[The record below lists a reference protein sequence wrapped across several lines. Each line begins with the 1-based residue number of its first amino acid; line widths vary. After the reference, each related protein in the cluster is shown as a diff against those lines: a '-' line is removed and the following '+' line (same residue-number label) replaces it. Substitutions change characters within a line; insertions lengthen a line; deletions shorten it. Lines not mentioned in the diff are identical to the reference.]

1 MEAAEMKK
9 LIAIPTFD
17 EKGILNGMEVID
29 RAYVPDEVIIGDKT
43 IKITGRKISEISGVP
58 GIIFDVSEVEGFAN
72 EEVPKLCL
80 PATESRIVRAGQFLR
95 DKVSQIIL

>member
-9 LIAIPTFD
+9 LIAIPTCD

-29 RAYVPDEVIIGDKT
+29 RVYVPDEVIIGDKT

-72 EEVPKLCL
+72 EEVPKLSL